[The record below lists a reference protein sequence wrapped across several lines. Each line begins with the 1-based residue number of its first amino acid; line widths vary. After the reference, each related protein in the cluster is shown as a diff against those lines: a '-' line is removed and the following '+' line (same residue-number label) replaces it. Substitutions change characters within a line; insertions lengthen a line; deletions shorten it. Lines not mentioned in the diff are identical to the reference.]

1 MSPICPK
8 IGVGFAHGR
17 RTSSQSVLR
26 LGGGRSF
33 GSNSLRRE
41 REQARYPMHLVKHR
55 TTLKNRVHSTL
66 IAHGHQA
73 PVSDLFGAQGRR
85 LLASLEL
92 PERGLPRRP
101 RPLELIDAQTG
112 SPERT

>member
-41 REQARYPMHLVKHR
+41 REQARYRMHLVKHR

-66 IAHGHQA
+66 IAHAHQA
-73 PVSDLFGAQGRR
+73 PVSNLFGAQGRR

-92 PERGLPRRP
+92 PEPWAATTTAT
-101 RPLELIDAQTG
+101 LELIDAQTG